1 VLLGSLL
8 NALFASYVLPYGW
21 EFSLAF
27 SYGAVQAATDPVA
40 VVSLLNELGAP
51 PSLTMIVSGESL
63 LNDGS
68 AMVVYSLFFAQYLG
82 ENRNV
87 VLFLLQLV
95 LGGIAVGLAFGAF
108 VLYWMSL
115 LNRRHDHTDVT
126 IQVRSVRPMSANL
139 YFFCVPQHLIR
150 SRDTA
155 ACAILPWST
164 NPFSTQVALT
174 ILGAYACFYTAE
186 GIFGVS
192 GVLAVVTT
200 GVTLAATFWPIVISR
215 YA

>member
-1 VLLGSLL
+1 MLLGSLL
-8 NALFASYVLPYGW
+8 NALFASYMLPYGW

-27 SYGAVQAATDPVA
+27 SYGAIQAATDPVA

-126 IQVRSVRPMSANL
+126 IQVCGSNHIVAST
-139 YFFCVPQHLIR
+139 FLIR
-150 SRDTA
+150 SRAQTSTGTCFAGHTFLSGCIDY
-155 ACAILPWST
+155 PWRLRL
-164 NPFSTQVALT
+164 FLH
-174 ILGAYACFYTAE
+174 C
-186 GIFGVS
+186 
-192 GVLAVVTT
+192 
-200 GVTLAATFWPIVISR
+200 
-215 YA
+215 